1 MKRLALTLSLAAF
14 MALSFAFVQGAWA
27 QNPVKIGVVD
37 VDYLLN
43 NHPKAEEVRAQ
54 IRSFVQKQETQ
65 VKTEIEN
72 LRKNIKD
79 EKELRQKEAEVFRK
93 AQAEF
98 DKYKNDLL
106 NPLMKDVDLA
116 IREAAKKQGI
126 EIVLLKGAVFFGGV
140 DLTQEAFNILKS
152 KYGKTK

>member
-1 MKRLALTLSLAAF
+1 MKRLVLALSLTAI
-14 MALSFAFVQGAWA
+14 MVLSFTFAQGAWA
-27 QNPVKIGVVD
+27 QSPVKIGVVD

-54 IRSFVQKQETQ
+54 IKSFVQKQESQ

-79 EKELRQKEAEVFRK
+79 EKELRQKESEVFRK

-98 DKYKNDLL
+98 DKYKNELL
-106 NPLMKDVDLA
+106 NPLMKDVDTA
-116 IREAAKKQGI
+116 IREVAKKQGI
-126 EIVLLKGAVFFGGV
+126 EIVLLKGAVFFGGI
-140 DLTQEAFNILKS
+140 DLTQDAFNVLKS
-152 KYGKTK
+152 KYGKAK

>member
-1 MKRLALTLSLAAF
+1 MKGMKLILGTITCISFILVAL
-14 MALSFAFVQGAWA
+14 QGVWA

-43 NHPKAEEVRAQ
+43 NHPKAEEIRAQ
-54 IRSFVQKQETQ
+54 LRSFIQNQEQKVKEQ
-65 VKTEIEN
+65 VENARKT
-72 LRKNIKD
+72 IKD
-79 EKELRQKEAEVFRK
+79 ENQLKQKESEIFK
-93 AQAEF
+93 NAQAEF

-106 NPLMKDVDLA
+106 NPLMKEVDLA

-126 EIVLLKGAVFFGGV
+126 EVVLLKGAVFFGGI
-140 DLTQEAFNILKS
+140 DLTQDAFNILKS